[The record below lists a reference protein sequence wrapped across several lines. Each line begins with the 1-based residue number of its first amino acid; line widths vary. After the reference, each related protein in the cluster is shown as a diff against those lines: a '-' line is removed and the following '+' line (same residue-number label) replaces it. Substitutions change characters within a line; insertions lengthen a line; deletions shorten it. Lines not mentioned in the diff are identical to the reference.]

1 MDCLYTTTTN
11 YNYEEYKRFS
21 WNLMLKRSRI
31 VWFIVLEL
39 WILLLGCLMKNSLL
53 IVFAVIYPIMIFLL
67 QNRQI
72 KKVWKSNKVAQDML
86 VNFEFYDTY
95 FVETTANGNTKLD
108 YSNLHKVI
116 ETKTN
121 FYLMI
126 AKNQGFILV
135 KENMPE
141 GLDDFLRNIKI

>member
-95 FVETTANGNTKLD
+95 FVETDKSGNTKLD
-108 YSNLHKVI
+108 YSNLHKVV

-141 GLDDFLRNIKI
+141 GLSDFLRSIKI

>member
-1 MDCLYTTTTN
+1 MNCLYTTTTN
-11 YNYEEYKRFS
+11 YSYDEYKRFS
-21 WNLMLKRSRI
+21 WNLLLKRSHI
-31 VWFIVLEL
+31 IFYIILEL
-39 WILLLGCLMKNSLL
+39 FILLLGCFMKNILL

-72 KKVWKSNKVAQDML
+72 KKVWTSNKVAQDML

-95 FVETTANGNTKLD
+95 FVETDKSGNTKLD

-121 FYLMI
+121 FYLLI

-141 GLDDFLRNIKI
+141 GLADFLKSI

>member
-1 MDCLYTTTTN
+1 MNCLYTTTTS
-11 YNYEEYKRFS
+11 YSYDEYKRFS
-21 WNLMLKRSRI
+21 WNLLLKRSHI
-31 VWFIVLEL
+31 IFYIILEL
-39 WILLLGCLMKNSLL
+39 FILLLGCFMKNILL

-95 FVETTANGNTKLD
+95 FVEKDKNGNTKLD

-121 FYLMI
+121 FYLLI

-141 GLDDFLRNIKI
+141 GLADFLKSI

>member
-11 YNYEEYKRFS
+11 YTYDEYKRFS
-21 WNLMLKRSRI
+21 WNLLLKRSRI

-39 WILLLGCLMKNSLL
+39 WILLLGCLMRNSLL
-53 IVFAVIYPIMIFLL
+53 VVFAVIYPIMILLL

-95 FVETTANGNTKLD
+95 FVETDKSGNTKLD
-108 YSNLHKVI
+108 YSNLHKVV

-141 GLDDFLRNIKI
+141 GLSDFLRSIKI

>member
-1 MDCLYTTTTN
+1 MNCLYTTTTN
-11 YNYEEYKRFS
+11 YSYDEYKRFS
-21 WNLMLKRSRI
+21 WNLLLKRSHI
-31 VWFIVLEL
+31 IFYIILEL
-39 WILLLGCLMKNSLL
+39 FILLLGCFMKNSLF

-72 KKVWKSNKVAQDML
+72 KKVWTSNKVAQDML

-95 FVETTANGNTKLD
+95 FVETDKSGNTKLD

-121 FYLMI
+121 FYLLI

-135 KENMPE
+135 KKNMPE
-141 GLDDFLRNIKI
+141 GLADFLKSI

>member
-1 MDCLYTTTTN
+1 MNCLYTTTTN
-11 YNYEEYKRFS
+11 YSYDEYKRFS
-21 WNLMLKRSRI
+21 WNLLLKRSHI
-31 VWFIVLEL
+31 IFYIILEL
-39 WILLLGCLMKNSLL
+39 FILLLGCFMKNSLF

-72 KKVWKSNKVAQDML
+72 KRVWKSNKVAQDML

-95 FVETTANGNTKLD
+95 FVEKDKSGNTKLD

-121 FYLMI
+121 FYLLI

-141 GLDDFLRNIKI
+141 GLADFLKSI

>member
-11 YNYEEYKRFS
+11 YNYDEYKRFS
-21 WNLMLKRSRI
+21 WNLLLKRSRI

-53 IVFAVIYPIMIFLL
+53 IIFAVIYPIMIFLL

-72 KKVWKSNKVAQDML
+72 KKVWKSNKVAQDMV
-86 VNFEFYDTY
+86 VNFEFFDTH
-95 FVETTANGNTKLD
+95 FAETTANGNTKLD

-141 GLDDFLRNIKI
+141 GLADFLRSIKI